1 MLDMVRS
8 LGLVAIAVVGMVV
21 FTQRN
26 EPAHP
31 PVPPETQQTVE
42 AARSHADFPVLAAMT
57 VPTGIYANAARYD
70 SSDGKH
76 WHFYIGYTDGFSGY
90 LSVEAATDGQV
101 RAPFP
106 DAAPVT
112 TQHAAG
118 ISFDVYAESEVEVWF
133 HPSTSA
139 EPFAMQISC
148 NALDSCDEIRQA
160 LSASGPVATDGSS
173 TTS

>member
-1 MLDMVRS
+1 MVRS

-31 PVPPETQQTVE
+31 PVPPEIQQTVE
-42 AARSHADFPVLAAMT
+42 AARAHADFPVLAAMT
-57 VPTGIYANAARYD
+57 LPAGMYANAARYD
-70 SSDGKH
+70 SSDSKH
-76 WHFYIGYTDGFSGY
+76 WHYYIGYTDGLSGY
-90 LSVEAATDGQV
+90 LSVETASDGQV

-106 DAAPVT
+106 DASPIAT
-112 TQHAAG
+112 KQAAD

-133 HPSTSA
+133 HPSTA
-139 EPFAMQISC
+139 EEPFAMLISC
-148 NALDSCDEIRQA
+148 NALDSCEAIRQA
-160 LSASGPVATDGSS
+160 LSASGPVATEGSS